1 MSEFDEPLGGIV
13 EILRRIGNSVV
24 GLLHT
29 RAELFAVEWQEEK
42 LRAIRLLVWVAT
54 AITLAV
60 AGLLVATGALAL
72 LLWEKAGY
80 WGLGGLAA
88 ASTGLAAI
96 ILGQV
101 KRSLR
106 HGPIPFAETIAE
118 FRKDAECLRQRD

>member
-42 LRAIRLLVWVAT
+42 LRAIRLLVWVAA

-72 LLWEKAGY
+72 LLWEKAGF
-80 WGLGGLAA
+80 WGLVALAVA
-88 ASTGLAAI
+88 TTGSAAI
-96 ILGQV
+96 ILTQV

-106 HGPIPFAETIAE
+106 QGPIPFAETIAE